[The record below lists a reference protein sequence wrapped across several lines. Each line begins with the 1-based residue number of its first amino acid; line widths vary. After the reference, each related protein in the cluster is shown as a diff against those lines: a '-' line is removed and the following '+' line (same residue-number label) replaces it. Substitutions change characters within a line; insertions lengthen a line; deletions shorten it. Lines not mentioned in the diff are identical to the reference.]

1 METNSHYFYVLS
13 CRDGSLYAGYT
24 NNIEKRLKTH
34 NDGKGAKYTR
44 ARLPVKLHYAECF
57 STKREAMQAEYYFKN
72 YREKQRT
79 LYRRKRREGVDYQPA
94 KEF

>member
-13 CRDGSLYAGYT
+13 CRDGALYAGYT

-44 ARLPVKLHYAECF
+44 ARSA
-57 STKREAMQAEYYFKN
+57 
-72 YREKQRT
+72 
-79 LYRRKRREGVDYQPA
+79 G
-94 KEF
+94 